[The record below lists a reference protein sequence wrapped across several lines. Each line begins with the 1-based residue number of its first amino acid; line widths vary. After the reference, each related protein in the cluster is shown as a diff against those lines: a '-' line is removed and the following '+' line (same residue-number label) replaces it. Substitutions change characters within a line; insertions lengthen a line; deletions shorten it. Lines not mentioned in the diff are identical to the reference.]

1 VAATIQ
7 EKTEHS
13 TSGPG
18 QNESLIQAVHD
29 ALRRYDPIRS
39 SDSPIHVAS
48 SDGSVTL
55 TGLVR
60 SRPMKVMAEVLA
72 RRVPGVTG
80 VENQLFTDTDIET
93 AIAQELAM
101 NERLCQAGGAI
112 RVKSILGTV
121 YLSGDVAAQSG
132 EEAEELKDLAA
143 GVAEN
148 TPGVIRVINDIVARG
163 REP

>member
-1 VAATIQ
+1 
-7 EKTEHS
+7 
-13 TSGPG
+13 
-18 QNESLIQAVHD
+18 
-29 ALRRYDPIRS
+29 
-39 SDSPIHVAS
+39 
-48 SDGSVTL
+48 
-55 TGLVR
+55 
-60 SRPMKVMAEVLA
+60 MKVMAEVLA